1 MHLFRL
7 LAISSPIPGRLVGT
21 IRTFVDAIR
30 YMNYLLKQLP
40 MQPLVAALVI
50 SLVLGAIPMMLTAL
64 YSVARIAPNWLWQAF
79 RWRPDGP
86 VIGVHSHKLTNQL
99 ELL

>member
-7 LAISSPIPGRLVGT
+7 LAINSPIPNRLAGS
-21 IRTFVDAIR
+21 IRTFVDSIR
-30 YMNYLLKQLP
+30 YASNLLKQLH

-50 SLVLGAIPMMLTAL
+50 SLVLGAIPMMLTAFCA
-64 YSVARIAPNWLWQAF
+64 VARSVLAWCRHAIRL
-79 RWRPDGP
+79 RRDDP
-86 VIGVHSHKLTNQL
+86 VIRAHADELINQL